1 MLNYRYKER
10 EVLESNQCGLSAG
23 YGLANRRIT
32 SLPTS
37 QINAMRSEACP
48 LQTGHMT
55 HQVEYS
61 SF

>member
-1 MLNYRYKER
+1 MLNYRYKNGKYWDR
-10 EVLESNQCGLSAG
+10 TSATFKAG

-37 QINAMRSEACP
+37 QFIATPFEVYP
-48 LQTGHMT
+48 WQTGHMT